1 MLRNTK
7 IETALDELR
16 KIGKGEIADVA
27 EAELQDMIM
36 HIHDVS
42 TLIHACFPMDKTYV
56 DDKQALRVILER
68 IAKAEG
74 I

>member
-7 IETALDELR
+7 IEIAIDELR

-27 EAELQDMIM
+27 EAELQDMLM

-42 TLIHACFPMDKTYV
+42 NLIHACFPANMTYV

-74 I
+74 L